1 MRRMCIFG
9 RMASLPYFC
18 IIIQIYDYMRIVI
31 QRVLQA
37 SVSRAGALHSSI
49 GPGMMVLV
57 GVETG
62 DTEDDVR
69 RLAAKTVALRI
80 FNDEAGVMN
89 RSVADVGGD
98 VLAVS
103 QFTLLASTAKG
114 NRPSYVRAAGHDLA
128 VPMYE
133 LYCRLVGEAL
143 GREVRKGV
151 FGADMQVAL
160 VNDGPVTIFIDSR
173 VK

>member
-37 SVSRAGALHSSI
+37 SVSIAGALHSSI

-98 VLAVS
+98 VLAGSRCLLQLPKAIGPAMSVR
-103 QFTLLASTAKG
+103 QGMTLLYLCTSFTA
-114 NRPSYVRAAGHDLA
+114 
-128 VPMYE
+128 
-133 LYCRLVGEAL
+133 AL
-143 GREVRKGV
+143 
-151 FGADMQVAL
+151 
-160 VNDGPVTIFIDSR
+160 
-173 VK
+173 

>member
-1 MRRMCIFG
+1 
-9 RMASLPYFC
+9 
-18 IIIQIYDYMRIVI
+18 MRIVI

-37 SVSRAGALHSSI
+37 SVSIAGALHSSI